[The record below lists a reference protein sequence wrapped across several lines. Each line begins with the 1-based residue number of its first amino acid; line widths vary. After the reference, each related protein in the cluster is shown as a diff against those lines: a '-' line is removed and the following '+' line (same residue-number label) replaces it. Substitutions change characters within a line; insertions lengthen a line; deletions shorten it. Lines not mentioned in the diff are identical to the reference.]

1 VPGATARPA
10 EWAVRLAVLTVL
22 GLALL
27 WLSVA
32 NSVSLVLGPG
42 APDVARR
49 TGLPSA
55 EADARAALLI
65 AGAQPAPSSG
75 RIARA
80 TRLAQTAL
88 RREPGN
94 VTAVVALGT
103 IASRQ
108 RRDDLA
114 NRLFAYSERL
124 SRHDPMT
131 QLWLIENRVAAG
143 DVSGALAH
151 YGRLM
156 SVTPAF
162 RPALIP
168 ILITATRDPAIAHA
182 LGKLLATRP
191 LWWKDALV
199 GVIFQSP
206 DPATTLPP
214 LLHQLRLDPRREE
227 DRALTAAAITRLA
240 NAGAFS
246 QAQALFLQAGGSRPP
261 AGRGVRNGGFE
272 GDNRLP
278 PFDWD
283 LAGDDGRTAA
293 VQPRD
298 GGGVGRALFLY
309 VDADHG
315 GDLARQLL
323 LLLPGHYRFS
333 AQSGDVIGDAMAR
346 PQVRI
351 ACYGDK
357 APVPLDLRLPAA
369 GSAGADIHADF
380 NVPAGCRAQWLT
392 LSLAPDV
399 DTETGAQDAPPW
411 IDNIAIVP
419 LTS

>member
-1 VPGATARPA
+1 M
-10 EWAVRLAVLTVL
+10 RLAMLAVL

-32 NSVSLVLGPG
+32 NSVSLVLGRD
-42 APDVARR
+42 APAMARR
-49 TGLPSA
+49 TGFPSA
-55 EADARAALLI
+55 EANAREAAAI
-65 AGAQPAPSSG
+65 ASIQPAPSPD

-80 TRLAQTAL
+80 TRLAQAAL

-94 VTAVVALGT
+94 VTAIVALGT
-103 IASRQ
+103 LVSLQ

-114 NRLFAYSERL
+114 NRLFSYSERL
-124 SRHDPMT
+124 SRHDPAT

-143 DVSGALAH
+143 DVSGALLH

-156 SVTPAF
+156 STTPEF

-168 ILITATRDPAIAHA
+168 ILTTATRDPSIARA
-182 LGKLLATRP
+182 LGGILQTRP

-199 GVIFQSP
+199 PLIFQSP

-227 DRALTAAAITRLA
+227 DRALMAAAITRLA
-240 NAGAFS
+240 GAGAFG
-246 QAQALFLQAGGSRPP
+246 QAQAFYLDSGGSRLP
-261 AGRGVRNGGFE
+261 GQGVRNGGFE
-272 GDNRLP
+272 GDSRLP
-278 PFDWD
+278 PFDWE
-283 LAGDDGRTAA
+283 LHNEDGRTAT
-293 VQPRD
+293 VQAR
-298 GGGVGRALFLY
+298 GSGRALFLY

-323 LLLPGHYRFS
+323 LLPPGRYRFS
-333 AQSGDVIGDAMAR
+333 AQSGDVTGDALAR
-346 PQVRI
+346 PQLRV
-351 ACYGDK
+351 ACAGDK
-357 APVPLDLRLPAA
+357 APVPLDLRLAAA
-369 GSAGADIHADF
+369 GSAGAGTRADF
-380 NVPAGCRAQWLT
+380 TVPAGCRAQWLT
-392 LSLAPDV
+392 LSLAPGVGMDSGGQ
-399 DTETGAQDAPPW
+399 DTPPW